1 MYEEHPEW
9 RKTQEHIASIEALYA
24 EHEAIERLLR
34 KDMISSQLAEEE
46 IERIIDHIEQKKNKY
61 YEEEN

>member
-1 MYEEHPEW
+1 MEEDT
-9 RKTQEHIASIEALYA
+9 RHIASIEALYA

-46 IERIIDHIEQKKNKY
+46 IERIIDEIEQKKNKY
-61 YEEEN
+61 YEEEI